1 MRIYK
6 LLALGLLALS
16 ATTGAEMRTVVE
28 VYEVAFVNMR
38 LPAAVAGTVSFKHCG
53 SCDSQ
58 LLRVTAAT
66 RYVLNGRTVRL
77 ADFRR
82 SLSSIRNRGDVDID
96 VFHDLR
102 SNTVSRLRVNL

>member
-1 MRIYK
+1 MRIHK

-16 ATTGAEMRTVVE
+16 ATATADFRTTVE
-28 VYEVAFVNMR
+28 VYEIAFVNMR
-38 LPAAVAGTVSFKHCG
+38 LPAAVAGTVSIKHCS
-53 SCDSQ
+53 SCESQ

-66 RYVLNGRTVRL
+66 RYVVNGKTVRL

-102 SNTVSRLRVNL
+102 SNTVTRLRVHL